1 VRARAGHR
9 TQKVSNTA
17 KKDGALAPVRVA
29 GQTVRARPV
38 AVNAHAR
45 VHDCLD
51 LRLRRRRVRCLVWG
65 GCVHA

>member
-29 GQTVRARPV
+29 GQTVRACMIVLICASV
-38 AVNAHAR
+38 AAGSAAWSGVGVYMHE
-45 VHDCLD
+45 
-51 LRLRRRRVRCLVWG
+51 
-65 GCVHA
+65 